1 LVVEIFPLGFGD
13 NLSSPEPFLSSD
25 PLSTNEASFTPLES
39 PAIYGGDDIDVNFIP
54 YRKGGVK
61 APSFLRGL
69 LRTSMAEEAFY
80 WLALSLTPG
89 VGSTLMRRLLDRFKT
104 PEAVFHAPPKELLK
118 IEGLG
123 GRVAEEIRK
132 GPLEKVVERELH
144 LLREIGGRVITL
156 KDEEYPKRLR
166 EIYDPPALLYVR
178 GELKKED
185 EFAISIVGSR
195 KTTPYGRWFTE
206 KVSQELA
213 RHGVTIVS
221 GMARGIDSLAH
232 WGAISGGGRTITVLG
247 CGVDVIYP
255 SENRNLFAKI
265 IDHGAI
271 LSEFPI
277 GSPPEGGHFPRRNRI
292 ISGLSIG
299 VVVVQASE
307 KSGSLITAGYAL
319 EQGREVFAV
328 PGNVGTES
336 SRGTHRL
343 IKEGAKLVESS
354 EDILEEILPQW
365 RREGEATPRVEAP
378 RPDLTQ
384 EERVLYELLGETPL
398 HIDVMIRE
406 SRLDPGKVSSLLLNL
421 ELKGLVSQWP
431 GKCFSRKM

>member
-1 LVVEIFPLGFGD
+1 
-13 NLSSPEPFLSSD
+13 
-25 PLSTNEASFTPLES
+25 
-39 PAIYGGDDIDVNFIP
+39 
-54 YRKGGVK
+54 
-61 APSFLRGL
+61 
-69 LRTSMAEEAFY
+69 MAEEVLY

-89 VGSTLMRRLLDRFKT
+89 IGSTLMRRLLDRFNT
-104 PEAVFHAPPKELLK
+104 PEAVFHAPMKELSK

-123 GRVAEEIRK
+123 EKVAREIRK
-132 GPLEKVVERELH
+132 GPLEKAVDRELS
-144 LLREIGGRVITL
+144 LLREVGGRVITL
-156 KDEEYPKRLR
+156 RDEEYPKRLKD
-166 EIYDPPALLYVR
+166 IYDPPALLYVR

-232 WGAISGGGRTITVLG
+232 WGAISGGGRTIAVLG

-255 SENRNLFAKI
+255 SENRNLFAKM
-265 IDHGAI
+265 IDRGAI
-271 LSEFPI
+271 LSEFPM

-292 ISGLSIG
+292 ISGLSLG

-365 RREGEATPRVEAP
+365 RGERETTPKAEIL
-378 RPDLTQ
+378 RPDLIG
-384 EERVLYELLGETPL
+384 EEKVLYELLGETPL

-431 GKCFSRKM
+431 GKCFSRKF

>member
-1 LVVEIFPLGFGD
+1 
-13 NLSSPEPFLSSD
+13 
-25 PLSTNEASFTPLES
+25 
-39 PAIYGGDDIDVNFIP
+39 
-54 YRKGGVK
+54 
-61 APSFLRGL
+61 
-69 LRTSMAEEAFY
+69 MAEEAFY

-89 VGSTLMRRLLDRFKT
+89 IGSTLMRRLLDRFKT
-104 PEAVFHAPPKELLK
+104 PEAVFHAPQKELLK

-123 GRVAEEIRK
+123 EKVAQEIRK
-132 GPLEKVVERELH
+132 GPLEKVVERELY

-166 EIYDPPALLYVR
+166 DIYDPPALLYVR

-185 EFAISIVGSR
+185 ELAVSIVGSR

-213 RHGVTIVS
+213 RYGVTIVS

-232 WGAISGGGRTITVLG
+232 WGAISGGGRTIAVLG

-299 VVVVQASE
+299 VVVIQAGE
-307 KSGSLITAGYAL
+307 KSGSLITANYAL

-365 RREGEATPRVEAP
+365 RRGGEAIPKVEAP
-378 RPDLTQ
+378 KPDLTQ
-384 EERVLYELLGETPL
+384 EERILYELLGETPL
-398 HIDVMIRE
+398 HIDAMIRE
-406 SRLDPGKVSSLLLNL
+406 SRLDPGKVSSLLLDL

-431 GKCFSRKM
+431 GKCFSKKM

>member
-1 LVVEIFPLGFGD
+1 
-13 NLSSPEPFLSSD
+13 
-25 PLSTNEASFTPLES
+25 
-39 PAIYGGDDIDVNFIP
+39 
-54 YRKGGVK
+54 
-61 APSFLRGL
+61 
-69 LRTSMAEEAFY
+69 
-80 WLALSLTPG
+80 
-89 VGSTLMRRLLDRFKT
+89 
-104 PEAVFHAPPKELLK
+104 
-118 IEGLG
+118 
-123 GRVAEEIRK
+123 
-132 GPLEKVVERELH
+132 LEKAVEKELH

-166 EIYDPPALLYVR
+166 DIYDPPALLYVR

-185 EFAISIVGSR
+185 ELAVSIVGSR

-213 RHGVTIVS
+213 RYGVTIVS

-232 WGAISGGGRTITVLG
+232 WGAISGGGRTIAVLG

-299 VVVVQASE
+299 VVVAQASE

-365 RREGEATPRVEAP
+365 RRGGEATPKVEAP
-378 RPDLTQ
+378 RPDLPE

-406 SRLDPGKVSSLLLNL
+406 SRLDPGKVSSILLNL

-431 GKCFSRKM
+431 GKCFSKKM

>member
-1 LVVEIFPLGFGD
+1 
-13 NLSSPEPFLSSD
+13 
-25 PLSTNEASFTPLES
+25 
-39 PAIYGGDDIDVNFIP
+39 
-54 YRKGGVK
+54 
-61 APSFLRGL
+61 
-69 LRTSMAEEAFY
+69 
-80 WLALSLTPG
+80 
-89 VGSTLMRRLLDRFKT
+89 
-104 PEAVFHAPPKELLK
+104 
-118 IEGLG
+118 
-123 GRVAEEIRK
+123 
-132 GPLEKVVERELH
+132 
-144 LLREIGGRVITL
+144 VITL
-156 KDEEYPKRLR
+156 KDEEYPKRLKD
-166 EIYDPPALLYVR
+166 IYDPPALLYVR
-178 GELKKED
+178 GALKKED

-213 RHGVTIVS
+213 RHGLTIVS

-232 WGAISGGGRTITVLG
+232 WGAISGGGRTIAVLG

-255 SENRNLFAKI
+255 SENRNLFAKM
-265 IDHGAI
+265 IDRGAI
-271 LSEFPI
+271 LSEFPM

-292 ISGLSIG
+292 ISGLSLG

-365 RREGEATPRVEAP
+365 RGGRETTPKVEIP
-378 RPDLTQ
+378 RPDLT
-384 EERVLYELLGETPL
+384 EEEKVLYELLSETPL

-406 SRLDPGKVSSLLLNL
+406 SRMDPGKVSSLLLNL
-421 ELKGLVSQWP
+421 ELKGMISQWP
-431 GKCFSRKM
+431 GKCFSKKM

>member
-1 LVVEIFPLGFGD
+1 
-13 NLSSPEPFLSSD
+13 
-25 PLSTNEASFTPLES
+25 
-39 PAIYGGDDIDVNFIP
+39 
-54 YRKGGVK
+54 
-61 APSFLRGL
+61 
-69 LRTSMAEEAFY
+69 MAEEVFY

-89 VGSTLMRRLLDRFKT
+89 IGSTLMRRLLDRFNT
-104 PEAVFHAPPKELLK
+104 PEAVFHAPMKELSK

-123 GRVAEEIRK
+123 EKVAQEIRK
-132 GPLEKVVERELH
+132 GPLEKVVERELS
-144 LLREIGGRVITL
+144 LLREVGGRVITL
-156 KDEEYPKRLR
+156 KDEEYPKRLKD
-166 EIYDPPALLYVR
+166 IYDPPALLYVR

-232 WGAISGGGRTITVLG
+232 WGAISGGGRTIAVLG

-255 SENRNLFAKI
+255 SENRNLFAKM
-265 IDHGAI
+265 IDRGAI
-271 LSEFPI
+271 LSEFPM

-292 ISGLSIG
+292 ISGLSLG

-365 RREGEATPRVEAP
+365 RGERETTPKVEIP
-378 RPDLTQ
+378 RPDLT
-384 EERVLYELLGETPL
+384 EEEKVLYELLSETPL

-406 SRLDPGKVSSLLLNL
+406 SRMDPGKVSSLLLNL
-421 ELKGLVSQWP
+421 ELKGMVSQWP
-431 GKCFSRKM
+431 GKCFSKKM

>member
-1 LVVEIFPLGFGD
+1 MG
-13 NLSSPEPFLSSD
+13 
-25 PLSTNEASFTPLES
+25 
-39 PAIYGGDDIDVNFIP
+39 
-54 YRKGGVK
+54 K
-61 APSFLRGL
+61 
-69 LRTSMAEEAFY
+69 EAFY

-89 VGSTLMRRLLDRFKT
+89 VGSTLMRRLLDQFKT
-104 PEAVFHAPPKELLK
+104 PEAVFHAPAKELSK

-123 GRVAEEIRK
+123 EKVVQEIRK
-132 GPLEKVVERELH
+132 GPLEKVVEKELY
-144 LLREIGGRVITL
+144 LLREAGGRVITL
-156 KDEEYPKRLR
+156 QDEEYPKRLKD
-166 EIYDPPALLYVR
+166 IYDPPALLYVR
-178 GELKKED
+178 GKLKKED
-185 EFAISIVGSR
+185 ELAVAIVGSR
-195 KTTPYGRWFTE
+195 KTTPYGRWLTE

-232 WGAISGGGRTITVLG
+232 WGAISGAGRTIAVLG
-247 CGVDVIYP
+247 CGVDVVYP

-265 IDHGAI
+265 IDHGAV
-271 LSEFPI
+271 LSEFRM

-292 ISGLSIG
+292 ISGLAIG

-365 RREGEATPRVEAP
+365 AGEREATPKVETQKA
-378 RPDLTQ
+378 DLT
-384 EERVLYELLGETPL
+384 EEEKVLYELLGETPL
-398 HIDVMIRE
+398 HIDTMIRE

-421 ELKGLVSQWP
+421 ELKGLISQWP
-431 GKCFSRKM
+431 GKCFTRKF

>member
-1 LVVEIFPLGFGD
+1 
-13 NLSSPEPFLSSD
+13 
-25 PLSTNEASFTPLES
+25 
-39 PAIYGGDDIDVNFIP
+39 
-54 YRKGGVK
+54 
-61 APSFLRGL
+61 
-69 LRTSMAEEAFY
+69 
-80 WLALSLTPG
+80 
-89 VGSTLMRRLLDRFKT
+89 MRRLLDRFNT
-104 PEAVFHAPPKELLK
+104 PEAVFHAPMKELSK

-123 GRVAEEIRK
+123 EKVVQEIRK
-132 GPLEKVVERELH
+132 GPLEKVVERELS
-144 LLREIGGRVITL
+144 LLREVGGRVITL

-166 EIYDPPALLYVR
+166 DIYDPPALLYVR

-232 WGAISGGGRTITVLG
+232 WGAISGGGRTIAVLG

-265 IDHGAI
+265 IDRGAI
-271 LSEFPI
+271 LSEFPM

-292 ISGLSIG
+292 ISGLSLG

-365 RREGEATPRVEAP
+365 KGGRETTPKVEIP
-378 RPDLTQ
+378 RPDLT
-384 EERVLYELLGETPL
+384 EEEKVLYELLSETPL

-406 SRLDPGKVSSLLLNL
+406 SRMDPGKVSSLLLNL
-421 ELKGLVSQWP
+421 ELKGMVSQWP
-431 GKCFSRKM
+431 GKCFSKKM

>member
-1 LVVEIFPLGFGD
+1 
-13 NLSSPEPFLSSD
+13 
-25 PLSTNEASFTPLES
+25 
-39 PAIYGGDDIDVNFIP
+39 
-54 YRKGGVK
+54 
-61 APSFLRGL
+61 
-69 LRTSMAEEAFY
+69 MAEEAFY
-80 WLALSLTPG
+80 WLALNLTPG
-89 VGSTLMRRLLDRFKT
+89 IGSTLMRRLLKRFKT
-104 PEAVFHAPPKELLK
+104 PEAVFHAPPKELLR

-123 GRVAEEIRK
+123 EKVVKEIQK
-132 GPLEKVVERELH
+132 GPLEKTVQRELS
-144 LLREIGGRVITL
+144 LLKEAGAKIVTF
-156 KDEEYPKRLR
+156 KDEKYPKRLK
-166 EIYDPPALLYVR
+166 EIYDPPQLLYMR
-178 GELKKED
+178 GELKQED
-185 EFAISIVGSR
+185 EFAVSIVGSR

-213 RHGVTIVS
+213 RYGVTIVS

-232 WGAISGGGRTITVLG
+232 WGATSGGGRTIAVLG

-255 SENRNLFAKI
+255 SENRNLFARI
-265 IDHGAI
+265 IDQGAI
-271 LSEFPI
+271 LSEFPM

-299 VVVVQASE
+299 VVVVQANE
-307 KSGSLITAGYAL
+307 KSGSLITANYAL

-343 IKEGAKLVESS
+343 IKQGAKLVESS

-365 RREGEATPRVEAP
+365 QRKGEATQKVETP
-378 RPDLTQ
+378 KPDLTQ
-384 EERVLYELLGETPL
+384 EERALYELLGETPL

-421 ELKGLVSQWP
+421 ELKGLASQWP
-431 GKCFSRKM
+431 GKCFSKKM

>member
-1 LVVEIFPLGFGD
+1 
-13 NLSSPEPFLSSD
+13 
-25 PLSTNEASFTPLES
+25 
-39 PAIYGGDDIDVNFIP
+39 
-54 YRKGGVK
+54 
-61 APSFLRGL
+61 
-69 LRTSMAEEAFY
+69 MAEEIFY
-80 WLALSLTPG
+80 WLALSLTTG
-89 VGSTLMRRLLDRFKT
+89 VGSTLMRRLLDRFET
-104 PEAVFHAPPKELLK
+104 PEAVFHAPMKELLK

-123 GRVAEEIRK
+123 EKVAEEIRK
-132 GPLEKVVERELH
+132 GPLEKGVERELY
-144 LLREIGGRVITL
+144 LLREVGGRVITL

-166 EIYDPPALLYVR
+166 DIYDPPPLFYVR
-178 GELKKED
+178 GGLKKED
-185 EFAISIVGSR
+185 ELAVSIVGSR

-232 WGAISGGGRTITVLG
+232 WGAISGGGRTIAVLG

-255 SENRNLFAKI
+255 SENRNLFTKI
-265 IDHGAI
+265 IDHGGI
-271 LSEFPI
+271 LSEFPM

-292 ISGLSIG
+292 ISGLSLG
-299 VVVVQASE
+299 VVVVQAGE

-354 EDILEEILPQW
+354 EDILEEILPQLG
-365 RREGEATPRVEAP
+365 REREETQKVKTT
-378 RPDLTQ
+378 RPDLT
-384 EERVLYELLGETPL
+384 EEEEVLYELLGETPL

-406 SRLDPGKVSSLLLNL
+406 SRFDPGKVSSLLLNL
-421 ELKGLVSQWP
+421 ELRGLVSQWP
-431 GKCFSRKM
+431 GKCFSRKF